1 MTKQNSLGQRSRHA
15 TAWLSLIVAGAA
27 LVLLHAAAKTNGDH
41 MMSEQINVN
50 KAIARRWSED
60 LWGRGQLAEAD
71 EIIAP
76 DYVRHDPGDPFP
88 ARGPDDVKRIVT
100 MLRTMFPDL
109 RIEVEMQIAEGDF
122 VVNRYTSTA
131 TDTVGYLGMP
141 PTGRSIRTPAIQI
154 FRIVN
159 GKIVESWAIRD
170 DAGTLRQLGRLP
182 MAPSGPLS
190 AEPGVG
196 GATKGDQHP

>member
-1 MTKQNSLGQRSRHA
+1 MAKQNSFGRTWWHVTAGLSVIVATGIATVLHATTRSR
-15 TAWLSLIVAGAA
+15 
-27 LVLLHAAAKTNGDH
+27 GDH
-41 MMSEQINVN
+41 MMSERINVN

-60 LWGRGQLAEAD
+60 LWGRGQLAVAD
-71 EIIAP
+71 EIIAQ

-100 MLRTMFPDL
+100 MLRTMLPDL
-109 RIEVEMQIAEGDF
+109 RIDVEMQIAEGDLI
-122 VVNRYTSTA
+122 VNRYTSTA
-131 TDTVGYLGMP
+131 TDTVGYFGMP

-154 FRIVN
+154 FRIVD
-159 GKIVESWAIRD
+159 GKIVESWAVRD

-182 MAPSGPLS
+182 LLPSGPLS

-196 GATKGDQHP
+196 RATKEDQRP